1 MCSSPLSPN
10 YRFHDAKVTISIF
23 STNIFLIFLA
33 FFFHFLVL

>member
-10 YRFHDAKVTISIF
+10 YRFHIAKVTISIF
-23 STNIFLIFLA
+23 STNNFLFIFA